1 MLCALTVRKVKPG
14 KAGEFIANF
23 RPPDDEIPGG
33 WKRFFAVRNVEDPD
47 EVITFGLFEGDLD
60 QLNASQSEDNRYE
73 DRIRAVEPLI
83 ESTGTSGV
91 FKVLVDHSID

>member
-14 KAGEFIANF
+14 TAEQFLENF

-33 WKRFFAVRNVEDPD
+33 WKRFYAIRNLADEN
-47 EVITFGLFEGDLD
+47 EVITFGIFDGDLD
-60 QLNASQSEDNRYE
+60 QLEASQAEDNRYE
-73 DRIRAVEPLI
+73 DRIKAVEQFI

-91 FKVLVDHSID
+91 FEVLVDQAID

>member
-23 RPPDDEIPGG
+23 RPPDDETPGG
-33 WKRFFAVRNVEDPD
+33 WKRFLAIRSLDDPD
-47 EVITFGLFEGDLD
+47 EVITFGLFDGDLD
-60 QLNASQSEDNRYE
+60 QLNASQAEDNRYE
-73 DRIRAVEPLI
+73 ERIRAVEPLI

-91 FKVLVDHSID
+91 YEVVADLSID

>member
-14 KAGEFIANF
+14 TAEQFIENF

-33 WKRFFAVRNVEDPD
+33 WKRFYAIRNLADEN
-47 EVITFGLFEGDLD
+47 EVITFGIFDGDLD
-60 QLNASQSEDNRYE
+60 QLEASQAEDNRYE
-73 DRIRAVEPLI
+73 ERIKAVEQFI

-91 FKVLVDHSID
+91 FEVLVDQAID

>member
-47 EVITFGLFEGDLD
+47 EVITFGLFDGDLD

-91 FKVLVDHSID
+91 FEVLVDHSID